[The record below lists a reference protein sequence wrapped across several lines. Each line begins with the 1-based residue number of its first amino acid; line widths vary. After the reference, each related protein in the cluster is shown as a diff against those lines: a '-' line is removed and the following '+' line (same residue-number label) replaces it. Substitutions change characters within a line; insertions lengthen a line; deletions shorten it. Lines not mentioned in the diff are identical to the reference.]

1 VRKTFLPFS
10 APPVGEA
17 EARAAA
23 ESVRSGWLTTGP
35 RVTELEQRFSVYLG
49 APGALGL
56 SSCTAGLHTA
66 LVTLAVGAG
75 DEVVTTPMTFA
86 SSVHVIEHAGATPVL
101 VDVEPDTL
109 NIDPEAIERALTDR
123 TKAVLPVHYAG
134 HPVDLDAIGSIADA
148 RGLHVV
154 EDAAHAFPAAYKGR
168 WIGSGAN
175 PVSFSFYATKN
186 LTTGEGGML
195 TGDPAML
202 EEARVVAL
210 HGMSRDA
217 WQRYEAAGDWYY
229 EVTRLGFKYNLP
241 DPLAAIGLVQLAKID
256 ELQARRRQIVATYSE
271 AFANLDTLE
280 LPVERDDVTH
290 AWHLYVVRLLP
301 ETLTIDRARF
311 IEELKARNI
320 GTSVHFIPVHL
331 HPYYRDRYG
340 LRPDD
345 LPVASAA
352 YDRIVS
358 LPLTP
363 SLTDADVADVI
374 EAVTDVVTSFAR

>member
-1 VRKTFLPFS
+1 VRETFLPFS
-10 APPVGEA
+10 PPPVGDDEA
-17 EARAAA
+17 EAAA

-35 RVTELEQRFSVYLG
+35 RAAEFEQRFSAYLG
-49 APGALGL
+49 APGALAL

-66 LVTLAVGAG
+66 LVTLGVGPG

-101 VDVEPDTL
+101 TDVEPDTL
-109 NIDPEAIERALTDR
+109 NIDPGAVERAITDR
-123 TKAVLPVHYAG
+123 TRAVLAVHYGG
-134 HPVDLDAIGSIADA
+134 HPADLDAIGAIADA

-168 WIGSGAN
+168 SIGSGTN

-195 TGDPAML
+195 TGDSAML
-202 EEARVVAL
+202 DEARVVAL
-210 HGMSRDA
+210 HGMNRDA
-217 WQRYEAAGDWYY
+217 WQRYEAEGDWYY
-229 EVTRLGFKYNLP
+229 EVTRLGFKYNMP
-241 DPLAAIGLVQLAKID
+241 DPLAAIGLVQLAKI
-256 ELQARRRQIVATYSE
+256 EEMQARRRQIVAIYGE
-271 AFANLDTLE
+271 GLANLDALD

-290 AWHLYVVRLLP
+290 AWHLYVLRLRT
-301 ETLTIDRARF
+301 EALTIDRARF
-311 IEELKARNI
+311 IEELKVRNI
-320 GTSVHFIPVHL
+320 GSSVHFIPVHL

-340 LRPDD
+340 FRPED

-352 YDRIVS
+352 YERIVS

-374 EAVTDVVTSFAR
+374 EAVTEVATSFAR